1 SRQIYRECSFGY
13 AIQKAMLENFRKNLP
28 IEGNDALMKK
38 ETFQEGMNIMNLTEN
53 DILFEDFA
61 PRDK

>member
-1 SRQIYRECSFGY
+1 
-13 AIQKAMLENFRKNLP
+13 MLENFKKNLP

-38 ETFQEGMNIMNLTEN
+38 ETFQEGMNIMGLDES

-61 PRDK
+61 PRSE